1 MARYN
6 SKTDSKTAKAE
17 DQKST
22 ISTEGTAMDADIFDD
37 EFPEDAAEVTE
48 DAPETEDAVVS
59 DDASAPTEDS
69 KEPEAE
75 PDISNF
81 VALVESL
88 IERDETGEVT
98 EVTDEGIVSVQNAYK
113 ALSRK
118 EKNLAKNDLSS
129 KMEKAVMEDDDIS
142 LAKFYLEVNN
152 RMTEVVK
159 VKREPK
165 EKKVVDP
172 SEAYVKLVAKL
183 DLARALVQIPENLDK
198 ADIEKRAGELF
209 ATGAAD
215 AQKDEP
221 ELVWVKQALNL
232 AQPKSA
238 KVASTGGTRT
248 RHSVANHIAEAF
260 ANAEP
265 GESLTVSQIADFKS
279 EEYGDDRPSKQA
291 IMAHLSSK
299 KFRAATAL
307 TVEEDEKG
315 EPVLTK
321 K

>member
-1 MARYN
+1 MARY
-6 SKTDSKTAKAE
+6 KTATAE

-69 KEPEAE
+69 KEPEAA

-152 RMTEVVK
+152 RMTEAPK
-159 VKREPK
+159 VKREPR
-165 EKKVVDP
+165 EKRVVDP

-232 AQPKSA
+232 AQPKRA
-238 KVASTGGTRT
+238 KAASTGGTRT

-260 ANAEP
+260 ANAES

-291 IMAHLSSK
+291 IVAHLSSK

-307 TVEEDEKG
+307 TVEEDGNG

>member
-6 SKTDSKTAKAE
+6 SKTDSKTATAE

-152 RMTEVVK
+152 RMTEVPK

-232 AQPKSA
+232 AQPKRA
-238 KVASTGGTRT
+238 KAVSEGGTRA

-265 GESLTVSQIADFKS
+265 GESLTISQLADFKS

-291 IMAHLSSK
+291 IVAHLSSK
-299 KFRAATAL
+299 KFLAATAL

>member
-6 SKTDSKTAKAE
+6 SKTDKTATAE
-17 DQKST
+17 DQKSN
-22 ISTEGTAMDADIFDD
+22 ISTEGTAVDADIFDD
-37 EFPEDAAEVTE
+37 EFPEGAAEVAE

-113 ALSRK
+113 ELSRK

-152 RMTEVVK
+152 RMTEVPR

-209 ATGAAD
+209 AAGAAD

-221 ELVWVKQALNL
+221 ELVWVKQALSL
-232 AQPKSA
+232 AQPKRA
-238 KVASTGGTRT
+238 KAVSGGGTRV
-248 RHSVANHIAEAF
+248 RHSVSSHIAEAF
-260 ANAEP
+260 ANAES

-291 IMAHLSSK
+291 IVAHLSSK

-307 TVEEDEKG
+307 TVEEDGNG

>member
-1 MARYN
+1 MARY
-6 SKTDSKTAKAE
+6 KTATAE

-98 EVTDEGIVSVQNAYK
+98 EVTDEGIAQVQNAYK

-159 VKREPK
+159 VKREPR
-165 EKKVVDP
+165 EKRVVDP

-221 ELVWVKQALNL
+221 ELVWVKQALTL
-232 AQPKSA
+232 AVPRRA
-238 KVASTGGTRT
+238 RAASVGGTRT

-260 ANAEP
+260 ANAES

-291 IMAHLSSK
+291 IVAHLSSK

-307 TVEEDEKG
+307 TVEEDGNG

>member
-1 MARYN
+1 MARY
-6 SKTDSKTAKAE
+6 KTATAE

-37 EFPEDAAEVTE
+37 EFLEDAAEVTE

-152 RMTEVVK
+152 RMTEAPK
-159 VKREPK
+159 VKREPR
-165 EKKVVDP
+165 EKRVVDP

-221 ELVWVKQALNL
+221 ELVWVKQALTL
-232 AQPKSA
+232 AIPRRA
-238 KVASTGGTRT
+238 KAASVGGTRT

-260 ANAEP
+260 ANAES

-307 TVEEDEKG
+307 TVEEDGNG